1 MTAALAGLVLALVAG
16 QAPAEGLRWQA
27 AAGCPD
33 ALAVTG
39 AIERR
44 LGRALAVG
52 EARVDATVVA
62 EGRGYR
68 LVLRLEVGARGEAR
82 EVVDES
88 CAALAQVVALRVA
101 AAVEGP
107 MVPEPPAGGGVV
119 EGEIAGGEIVG
130 GEIVGGEIVGG
141 EIAGGEIA
149 KGEIAKGEIARGEIV
164 GPGDGVSRA
173 GTREAPVPSRRSR
186 GPGGVLRLQG
196 GGELGAVP
204 GVTGAVGVAGG
215 LLWRRLRV
223 ELQGVFLA
231 PRTVSREG
239 VALRVSLLAGSLHG
253 CWRGGRGALEAPLCG
268 GVELGGLR
276 GAAAR
281 AATGLL
287 VTLQVGQG
295 LVWHVSPR
303 VSVSATLQLVVAPR
317 RPSFELQNARASRE
331 LFAPSP
337 VSGRVIVGVELRL
350 GDPW

>member
-62 EGRGYR
+62 EGRAYR

-119 EGEIAGGEIVG
+119 EGEIVGGEIVG

-141 EIAGGEIA
+141 EIVSGEIAGGEIVG
-149 KGEIAKGEIARGEIV
+149 GEIAKGEIARGEIARGEIV
-164 GPGDGVSRA
+164 GAGEAFEAGFGAIGEAGCGGEAFDGALQGVEGGLGGGDLTDKEEFEFACGGVFSGELRGALGDGVA
-173 GTREAPVPSRRSR
+173 GC
-186 GPGGVLRLQG
+186 G
-196 GGELGAVP
+196 GGKRHEEIPCA
-204 GVTGAVGVAGG
+204 
-215 LLWRRLRV
+215 
-223 ELQGVFLA
+223 
-231 PRTVSREG
+231 
-239 VALRVSLLAGSLHG
+239 
-253 CWRGGRGALEAPLCG
+253 
-268 GVELGGLR
+268 
-276 GAAAR
+276 
-281 AATGLL
+281 
-287 VTLQVGQG
+287 
-295 LVWHVSPR
+295 
-303 VSVSATLQLVVAPR
+303 VSVEACKGR
-317 RPSFELQNARASRE
+317 AR
-331 LFAPSP
+331 
-337 VSGRVIVGVELRL
+337 VGKA
-350 GDPW
+350 